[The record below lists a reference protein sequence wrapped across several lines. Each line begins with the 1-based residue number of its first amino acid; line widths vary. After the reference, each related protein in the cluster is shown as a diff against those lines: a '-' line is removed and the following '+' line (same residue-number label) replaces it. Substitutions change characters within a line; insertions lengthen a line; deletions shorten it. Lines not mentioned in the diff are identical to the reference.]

1 MGGAEWDAD
10 AVRQLGARAE
20 VRTDGEE
27 TIVVFAVGNQVV
39 DQCRDPRGREKA
51 LQDVGAFNR
60 RVAARK
66 MNPSETLAD
75 AWR

>member
-1 MGGAEWDAD
+1 
-10 AVRQLGARAE
+10 VRQLGAQAE
-20 VRTDGEE
+20 VRTDGDGV
-27 TIVVFAVGNQVV
+27 IMVFTVGSQVV

-51 LQDVGAFNR
+51 LQDVAAFNK

-66 MNPSETLAD
+66 MNPAETLTD